1 MTEPTPAL
9 RLLSDLAPHP
19 ADPILLWIWEPFHLH
34 SVRLLRVGPWVVDDD
49 GEMVWL
55 LDAIDVARLDRMPRA
70 VHDGNP
76 WLCGESVAE
85 TVASIERA
93 IAKQTQIAESRR
105 FRERSSVT
113 R

>member
-1 MTEPTPAL
+1 MNESARVL
-9 RLLSDLAPHP
+9 HLLSDLAPHP
-19 ADPILLWIWEPFHLH
+19 PDPILLWIWEPLRLH
-34 SVRLLRVGPWVVDDD
+34 PIRLVRVGPWVVDDD

-55 LDAIDVARLDRMPRA
+55 LDAIDVAGLNRMPRA

-76 WLCGESVAE
+76 WLCDESVAE

-93 IAKQTQIAESRR
+93 IAIAESRR

>member
-1 MTEPTPAL
+1 MNKSTPAV
-9 RLLSDLAPHP
+9 RLLSNLAPHP
-19 ADPILLWIWEPFHLH
+19 ADPILLWIWNPFRLH
-34 SVRLLRVGPWVVDDD
+34 PVRLLRVGPWVVDDD

-55 LDAIDVARLDRMPRA
+55 LDAIDVAGLNRMPRA

-93 IAKQTQIAESRR
+93 IAVAESRR